1 MKYAKSES
9 SDGSEQEKPSF
20 MLKFLCDITHAAKE
34 SRSCP
39 LQQRFSKKQQAI
51 ADREQELLHIAQ
63 QLVEAEGYANLTMDK
78 LTAASPYSKGTIYN
92 HFSSKEDVI
101 TALCNASLRHEISL
115 FKKAL
120 RFDGNTREI
129 ALALHQAYLL
139 AAKLQ
144 PVLFSCVL
152 TAKSPWVREKSSP
165 ARLTMQQELEKEVT
179 QMIDVL
185 LQQAID
191 ANELQPKAGAT
202 VDLMAFANWAISFGS
217 IALLSS
223 ASETYSIERL
233 QGTHPFL
240 FNLNCVLDGMNWLP
254 LSSDWDY
261 SQSWLRVEK
270 EIFSPEQQQLS
281 AAVPEVLK

>member
-1 MKYAKSES
+1 
-9 SDGSEQEKPSF
+9 
-20 MLKFLCDITHAAKE
+20 MLKFLCDIANASKE

-39 LQQRFSKKQQAI
+39 LEQKFSKKQQAI
-51 ADREQELLHIAQ
+51 ADREQELLLIAQ

-101 TALCNASLRHEISL
+101 TALCNAALRHEISL

-120 RFDGNTREI
+120 QFEGNTREI

-139 AAKLQ
+139 SAKLQ
-144 PVLFSCVL
+144 PILFSCVL
-152 TAKSPWVREKSSP
+152 TAKSPWVQEKSSP
-165 ARLTMQQELEKEVT
+165 ARLTVQQELEKEIS
-179 QMIDVL
+179 QMVDVL

-191 ANELQPKAGAT
+191 ANELRPKAGAT

-223 ASETYSIERL
+223 ASETYSIDRL

-240 FNLNCVLDGMNWLP
+240 FNLNCLLDGMNWLP
-254 LSSDWDY
+254 DSTDWDY
-261 SQSWLRVEK
+261 SQSWLRIEK
-270 EIFSPEQQQLS
+270 EIFANELQQVSQ
-281 AAVPEVLK
+281 AIPQVLR